1 MAVVLAREAPLW
13 DGSDAGIR
21 GRDVEE
27 KAVKAEELVGCG
39 CTGNSGFVSRFWL
52 LGAGVVGEAEKA
64 EKGCEGGGE
73 GEGKEE
79 NTLDDL

>member
-1 MAVVLAREAPLW
+1 MAVVLEGEATLW
-13 DGSDAGIR
+13 DGKEAGIS
-21 GRDVEE
+21 GSEVEE

-39 CTGNSGFVSRFWL
+39 CTGNRGFVSRFWL